1 MNGKAQKLPGSAAVF
16 AVTLLGS
23 VVIQSALAQTAQTDK
38 PAVGQTTTK
47 EVKFISEDEAKQ
59 IAEKKVP
66 GKAVDVAIE
75 KKRGANRYV
84 VEVRPASGGKELDVI
99 IDMVSGKVLAVEK

>member
-1 MNGKAQKLPGSAAVF
+1 MIKLFYAA
-16 AVTLLGS
+16 TLLAAMCPLG
-23 VVIQSALAQTAQTDK
+23 ATAQTST
-38 PAVGQTTTK
+38 PAGSVAASKSTD
-47 EVKFISEDEAKQ
+47 VKIISEDDAKA
-59 IAEKKVP
+59 IAEKRVP

-84 VEVRPASGGKELDVI
+84 VEVRPAAGGKELDVI

>member
-1 MNGKAQKLPGSAAVF
+1 MKGETPGLRVVSAVLAGV
-16 AVTLLGS
+16 LLGC
-23 VVIQSALAQTAQTDK
+23 VVLQSALAQTIKTDK
-38 PAVGQTTTK
+38 TAAGQTNK
-47 EVKFISEDEAKQ
+47 EVKFISEEEAKQ

>member
-1 MNGKAQKLPGSAAVF
+1 MNGRAPKFNVISAVF
-16 AVTLLGS
+16 AVVLLGS
-23 VVIQSALAQTAQTDK
+23 VALQSASAQTAQTD
-38 PAVGQTTTK
+38 K
-47 EVKFISEDEAKQ
+47 EVKFISEDEAKL

-84 VEVRPASGGKELDVI
+84 VEVRPAAGGKELDVI
-99 IDMVSGKVLAVEK
+99 IDMVSGKVIAVEK

>member
-1 MNGKAQKLPGSAAVF
+1 MNGRAPKFNVISAVF
-16 AVTLLGS
+16 AVVLLGS
-23 VVIQSALAQTAQTDK
+23 VALQSASAQTAQTDK
-38 PAVGQTTTK
+38 PAAGQTTK
-47 EVKFISEDEAKQ
+47 EVKFISEDEAKL

-84 VEVRPASGGKELDVI
+84 VEVRPAAGGKELDVI
-99 IDMVSGKVLAVEK
+99 IDMVSGKVIAVEK